1 MLKQLIENLLNDDEG
16 ISAEA
21 YGSLLDYIAEQGE
34 YDLIAEVN
42 NRVSYAENGRYYFK
56 YQIAVGA

>member
-1 MLKQLIENLLNDDEG
+1 MLKQLIENLLNNDEG

-21 YGSLLDYIAEQGE
+21 YGCLLDYIAEQGD

-42 NRVSYAENGRYYFK
+42 NRVMSTNGRYYFK

>member
-21 YGSLLDYIAEQGE
+21 YGCLLDYIAEQGE

-42 NRVSYAENGRYYFK
+42 NRVTYAENGRYYLSIRL
-56 YQIAVGA
+56 Q

>member
-21 YGSLLDYIAEQGE
+21 YGSLLDYIAELGE

-42 NRVSYAENGRYYFK
+42 NRVSYAENGRYYLSIRL
-56 YQIAVGA
+56 Q

>member
-21 YGSLLDYIAEQGE
+21 YGSLLDYIAELGE

-42 NRVSYAENGRYYFK
+42 DRVSYTENGRYYFK

>member
-1 MLKQLIENLLNDDEG
+1 MLKQLIEKLLNNDEG

-21 YGSLLDYIAEQGE
+21 YGVLLDYIAELGD

-42 NRVSYAENGRYYFK
+42 NRVMSTNGRYYFP

>member
-1 MLKQLIENLLNDDEG
+1 MLKQLIEKLLNNDEG

-21 YGSLLDYIAEQGE
+21 YGCLLDYIAEQGE

-42 NRVSYAENGRYYFK
+42 NRVTYAENGRYYLS
-56 YQIAVGA
+56 IRL

>member
-1 MLKQLIENLLNDDEG
+1 MLKQLIEKLLNNDEG

-21 YGSLLDYIAEQGE
+21 YGCLLDYIAEQGE

-42 NRVSYAENGRYYFK
+42 NRVTYAENGRYYLSIRL
-56 YQIAVGA
+56 Q

>member
-42 NRVSYAENGRYYFK
+42 NRVSYAENGRYYLSIRL
-56 YQIAVGA
+56 Q

>member
-21 YGSLLDYIAEQGE
+21 YGCLLDYIAELGE

-42 NRVSYAENGRYYFK
+42 NRVSYAENGRYYLSIRL
-56 YQIAVGA
+56 Q